1 MRSWKLIKKCAV
13 IFSVLPHKLVF
24 FVNEDINV
32 YINLVAAYTMNLL
45 SILP

>member
-13 IFSVLPHKLVF
+13 IFFCLTTQIGF